1 MSYVIIKNK
10 NTKPCVYSFESN
22 LEASIFANHAAGAD
36 EVTVCIYIDNKDNIC
51 SAYNNVEE
59 EEEKK

>member
-10 NTKPCVYSFESN
+10 NAKPCVYSFASD

-36 EVTVCIYIDNKDNIC
+36 EVMVCIYIDNKDNIC
-51 SAYNNVEE
+51 STYNNVEE
-59 EEEKK
+59 EE